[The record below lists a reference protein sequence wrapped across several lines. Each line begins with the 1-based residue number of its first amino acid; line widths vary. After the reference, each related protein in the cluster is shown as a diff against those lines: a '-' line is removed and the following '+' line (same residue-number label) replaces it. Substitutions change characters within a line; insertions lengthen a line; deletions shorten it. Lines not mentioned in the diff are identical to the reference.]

1 MIYCLVAATVCYIL
15 SSGSY
20 SVLYIVWWQLQCAMN
35 EGGCLLAKWAIES
48 TSHYVATYFFADV
61 Q

>member
-1 MIYCLVAATVCYIL
+1 LVAATVCYIL